1 MSKIKVM
8 LVVVMLILAVTLVA
22 CGATTNTSIVND
34 SLKADLGDYLAN
46 ITEND
51 ILDIRY
57 ENGEYVVYGVKKEID
72 QQDWTI
78 TVPEGVDAIHTYAF
92 RGSKVEVVILPQ
104 TLKRIGNGAFMGCE
118 RLHTIE
124 IPEGIKE
131 IGETTFQDC
140 KALSTI
146 VIPNSVDYIDY
157 AAFYRCASLK
167 NVKLPAGL
175 DKIADRAFEGCTAL
189 TKLDCNIND
198 GYLRYMANEDG
209 NLVVFS
215 VIRDQQRVVIPEGV
229 VAIGPRAFDA
239 SYVQEVI
246 IPDTV
251 KEIGNEA
258 FLRCNNLE
266 TVVFPNDI
274 KKISDG
280 LFHGCTRLRSF
291 IVPETVETI
300 GAAAFWQ
307 SGLSTIYI
315 PYSVSYI
322 DDSAFQE
329 LSISVYYAGPECWWE
344 NLVAKSHEYAFYKGQ
359 YQVAYLSEGTR
370 ATRNVEYKSN
380 PVFDIREENGEVVLY
395 GINELYM
402 DELAYVV
409 PEGVTAIHT
418 YAFRACKNAE
428 AIIIPDTVKRIGDG
442 VFMGCENLT
451 YVKLPAGIKE
461 ISSNMFHG
469 CSSLQEFVVP
479 NTVETIGDSAF
490 WQSGLETIH
499 IPYSVNY
506 IDESAF
512 LDLNLSIH
520 YEGPECWWENLV
532 ARSNGYAFY
541 GANYQVE
548 YLCGCIIEDAG
559 HPIFNI
565 VGSTLYGVKEEH
577 MEDEEFVIP
586 AGITEIA
593 SYAFRNTGAYEIIIP
608 STVKKIGTGA
618 FAECFNLEK
627 INLPEGIERISE
639 NMFMYC
645 QVLEEITIPSSVKTI
660 DAAAFLWCESLE
672 RAVILGNVTAIEENA
687 FAHCDAMVSI
697 NIPQS
702 VSIIGQ
708 YAFQE
713 AYNLT
718 VLYEGPECWWENLVA
733 KSSEHAFEDATYD
746 VVYLSEYQYID
757 NSVKISAS
765 SISLESDFSINF
777 HVDTTIFADC
787 EDVCLIVEKPIYNE
801 NGEVISV
808 LTETITEKTLKGD
821 YYVFTYTG
829 IRSTEL
835 ATEVVAKICATKDGI
850 RFMGKEKEYS
860 VKQYAENMLRGER
873 DYGIELDRLLVDML
887 NYGAAAQIYFNYNTD
902 DLANAGLTDE
912 ELALASTNMN
922 AVESFKNEVP
932 NANATVDIKGC
943 SLALENRVEM
953 KFTVDIK
960 DNSSENLYA
969 KIVYFDRNGKKCE
982 TIIDGSE
989 FTKRDDRYVVTF
1001 AGLAA
1006 SEMRT
1011 VVALTIYDKNTDKAI
1026 SNTREY
1032 SIESYASS
1040 ALGKYSANEELSAL
1054 VEAMMIYGDSAHA
1067 FFN

>member
-1 MSKIKVM
+1 MQ
-8 LVVVMLILAVTLVA
+8 
-22 CGATTNTSIVND
+22 TSH
-34 SLKADLGDYLAN
+34 K
-46 ITEND
+46 

-92 RGSKVEVVILPQ
+92 RGSKVEVVILPK
-104 TLKRIGNGAFMGCE
+104 TLKRIGNGAFLGCE

-131 IGETTFQDC
+131 IREITFQDC
-140 KALSTI
+140 KALTTI
-146 VIPNSVDYIDY
+146 VIPNSVDYIDCS
-157 AAFYRCASLK
+157 AFYRCTSLK

-175 DKIADRAFEGCTAL
+175 DKIADRAFEGCIAL
-189 TKLDCNIND
+189 TKLNCNIND
-198 GYLRYMANEDG
+198 GYLCYRANEDG
-209 NLVVFS
+209 NLVVTDF
-215 VIRDQQRVVIPEGV
+215 IKEQQRVIIPEGV

-258 FLRCNNLE
+258 FLRCKNLE
-266 TVVFPNDI
+266 SVVFPNDI
-274 KKISDG
+274 KEIGEG
-280 LFHGCTRLRSF
+280 LFQDCTRLRSF

-300 GAAAFWQ
+300 GASAFYR

-322 DDSAFQE
+322 DGGAFQE
-329 LSISVYYAGPECWWE
+329 LTLSIYYAGPECWWE
-344 NLVAKSHEYAFYKGQ
+344 NLVAKSHEGAFLNGQ
-359 YQVAYLSEGTR
+359 YQVAYLSEGIR

-428 AIIIPDTVKRIGDG
+428 AIIIPDTVKRIGNG
-442 VFMGCENLT
+442 AFMGCENLT

-469 CSSLQEFVVP
+469 CSSLHQFVVP

-490 WQSGLETIH
+490 WQSGLDTIY

-512 LDLNLSIH
+512 LNLDLTIH

-532 ARSNGYAFY
+532 AKSHEYAFY
-541 GANYQVE
+541 ATNYQVE
-548 YLCGCIIEDAG
+548 YLCGCIVEDAD

-565 VGSTLYGVKEEH
+565 VGTTLYGVKEEH
-577 MEDEEFVIP
+577 MEDEKYVIP

-593 SYAFRNTGAYEIIIP
+593 SYAFRNTDAYEIILP
-608 STVKKIGTGA
+608 STVKTIGTGA
-618 FAECFNLEK
+618 FAECFNLER

-645 QVLEEITIPSSVKTI
+645 QVLEEIIIPSSVKTI
-660 DAAAFLWCESLE
+660 DASAFLWCESLE
-672 RAVILGNVTAIEENA
+672 RVVILGNVTAIEENA
-687 FAHCDAMVSI
+687 FAYCDAMDSI

-713 AYNLT
+713 ACNLT
-718 VLYEGPECWWENLVA
+718 IFYEGPECWWENLVA
-733 KSSEHAFEDATYD
+733 KSSEHAFEDATYN

-757 NSVKISAS
+757 NSVAISAS

-777 HVDTTIFADC
+777 HVDTTMFAEL

-808 LTETITEKTLKGD
+808 LTETITEKTLRGN

-850 RFMGKEKEYS
+850 RFVGREKEYS

-873 DYGIELDRLLVDML
+873 DYGIELNRLLVDML
-887 NYGAAAQIYFNYNTD
+887 NYGAAAQVYFNYNAD
-902 DLANAGLTDE
+902 DLANADLTDE

-922 AVESFKNEVP
+922 AVKSFKRDIF

-953 KFTVDIK
+953 KFSVDIK
-960 DNSSENLYA
+960 GKSSENLYA
-969 KIVYFDRNGKKCE
+969 KIVYFDRNGNKCE
-982 TIIDGSE
+982 DIIDGSE

-1011 VVALTIYDKNTDKAI
+1011 EVALTIYDKNTDKAI

-1032 SIESYASS
+1032 SIESYVSS
-1040 ALGKYSANEELSAL
+1040 ISGKNNANEELIAL
-1054 VEAMMIYGDSAHA
+1054 VEAMIIYGDSAYA
-1067 FFN
+1067 YFNK